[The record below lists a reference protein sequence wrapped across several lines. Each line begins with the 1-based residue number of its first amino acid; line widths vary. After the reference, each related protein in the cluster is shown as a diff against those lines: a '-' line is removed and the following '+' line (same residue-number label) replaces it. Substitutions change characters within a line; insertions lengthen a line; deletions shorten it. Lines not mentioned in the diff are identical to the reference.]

1 MEKLAL
7 IGGKGRAGGDE
18 KAAEGGEQGAAGAGK
33 PGSGM
38 ERRTGKGAGLL
49 CPHRPGVLEL
59 LRLRYI
65 EGLREDAVI
74 RALYIGRTTY
84 YTKELEVLS
93 TVGIYAAQAGLLREE

>member
-38 ERRTGKGAGLL
+38 ERRTGKVRDYYAHTDPV
-49 CPHRPGVLEL
+49 CWEL

>member
-1 MEKLAL
+1 MTKKQRKAVRRAL
-7 IGGKGRAGGDE
+7 REFD
-18 KAAEGGEQGAAGAGK
+18 
-33 PGSGM
+33 GSG
-38 ERRTGKGAGLL
+38 
-49 CPHRPGVLEL
+49 PWVGVLDKVRDYYAQADPVCWEL

>member
-1 MEKLAL
+1 MPNTLKPLQKVIPFIL
-7 IGGKGRAGGDE
+7 SGKMGWNFACVR
-18 KAAEGGEQGAAGAGK
+18 
-33 PGSGM
+33 
-38 ERRTGKGAGLL
+38 
-49 CPHRPGVLEL
+49 HRWEL

-93 TVGIYAAQAGLLREE
+93 TVGIYAAQAGLLREEGTPSVLPSA

>member
-1 MEKLAL
+1 MTKKQRKAVSRAL
-7 IGGKGRAGGDE
+7 REPGSR
-18 KAAEGGEQGAAGAGK
+18 AAGW
-33 PGSGM
+33 
-38 ERRTGKGAGLL
+38 T
-49 CPHRPGVLEL
+49 GVLEKVRDYYAHTDPVCWEL